1 MYETFLQD
9 HAGDKREHVYTQE
22 ELEQARTHDDLWNAA
37 QVRYYRVLLIK
48 HIMELVSTKDQIHY
62 AICDCNMWI
71 LYSVAQ
77 GSDGQGRQDAR
88 LPENVLGQEDSGM
101 DRLS

>member
-1 MYETFLQD
+1 MKPFYRIMHETFLQD

-62 AICDCNMWI
+62 AICIFCC
-71 LYSVAQ
+71 
-77 GSDGQGRQDAR
+77 AR
-88 LPENVLGQEDSGM
+88 FRWS
-101 DRLS
+101 RKARCTAS